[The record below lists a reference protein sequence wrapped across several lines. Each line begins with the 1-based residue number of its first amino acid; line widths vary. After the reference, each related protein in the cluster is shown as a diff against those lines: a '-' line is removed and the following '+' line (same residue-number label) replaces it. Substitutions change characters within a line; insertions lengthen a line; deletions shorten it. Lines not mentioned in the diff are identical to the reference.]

1 MFNYQRFYRLT
12 FLTLLL
18 LMAGMFLRTSLSAAA
33 VNIYSDEPDYMIG
46 DTAIIYGHGFPL
58 NYTITVQV
66 IRADGSIVKGDGT
79 ETPGSDSVIT
89 DSYGNLVYLYSLSGG
104 PEAAYNG
111 TITVHAIDPMPNP
124 DQTLATTTF
133 LDSPRFLLNG
143 CSREKGDCEA
153 DPSAA
158 WANGTNPMNGWTSGN
173 LKGWYEG
180 EDVPYR
186 LRIALPKSEDAG
198 TYYIMNQHD
207 YKRSGIIGVDSG
219 SGFYVGVGPGGT
231 GTEGALTKNCTTLTG
246 GSSLPASL
254 PYAGYNCVV
263 MGPTYTDVDDDGDLL
278 TDEDPVNGVDDDGD
292 TLIDED
298 PQDGSPV
305 DQRIQYTWAVKF
317 DAGEAGGNDKKW
329 ALYWMAHLATG
340 SSNYP
345 GASLHASTTST
356 GNQDVPI
363 MNILA
368 SSGNNPPVANDD
380 VASTTEDT
388 SVVIDVLIND
398 TDSDGTLDPATVTVV
413 SGPVSGTTS
422 VNTTTGEITYTPYP
436 GFFGLDSFSYTV
448 DDNLGAAS
456 NIATVYVTVNAVIEA
471 DLSIIKTDSPD
482 PIDVGLN
489 LTYNITVTNNGPSQ
503 ATGGVV
509 EDNLPPS
516 SDVSFMSATPS
527 QGSGCSNVS
536 GTVTCN
542 LGSLAAGASATVTIV
557 VQTLT
562 SNEISNTA
570 IVSSGVY
577 DPDPSDNSA
586 TAITNGIDNS
596 RLINIS
602 TRGPVMTGDNVM
614 IGGFVIGGYIPKAIL
629 VRAHGP
635 TLADFG
641 VTGPMANP
649 YLELYSGQT
658 LIAFNDNWQTPIT
671 QCDAPATACGTPQD
685 IQNTGLA
692 PCTVATTGCTLD
704 SAMLIPL
711 PPGAYTAILRGV
723 GGGTGVGLIGID
735 DPDSSTLPKLVN
747 ISTRGLVLTG
757 DSVMIGGFIIGQGT
771 GDKTVLIRCFGPTL
785 QDFGVTGALA
795 DPYCELYSGQGRI
808 ASNNNWQTPITQ
820 CDPPAVSCGTPQDIQ
835 NTGLDSC
842 TVATTGCSLDS
853 SMIVTLPPGPYT
865 VIMRGVG
872 GGTGVG
878 LIGIDELGP

>member
-1 MFNYQRFYRLT
+1 MEQMMT
-12 FLTLLL
+12 VTL
-18 LMAGMFLRTSLSAAA
+18 
-33 VNIYSDEPDYMIG
+33 
-46 DTAIIYGHGFPL
+46 
-58 NYTITVQV
+58 
-66 IRADGSIVKGDGT
+66 
-79 ETPGSDSVIT
+79 
-89 DSYGNLVYLYSLSGG
+89 
-104 PEAAYNG
+104 
-111 TITVHAIDPMPNP
+111 
-124 DQTLATTTF
+124 
-133 LDSPRFLLNG
+133 
-143 CSREKGDCEA
+143 C
-153 DPSAA
+153 
-158 WANGTNPMNGWTSGN
+158 
-173 LKGWYEG
+173 
-180 EDVPYR
+180 
-186 LRIALPKSEDAG
+186 
-198 TYYIMNQHD
+198 
-207 YKRSGIIGVDSG
+207 
-219 SGFYVGVGPGGT
+219 
-231 GTEGALTKNCTTLTG
+231 
-246 GSSLPASL
+246 
-254 PYAGYNCVV
+254 
-263 MGPTYTDVDDDGDLL
+263 
-278 TDEDPVNGVDDDGD
+278 
-292 TLIDED
+292 IDEG
-298 PQDGSPV
+298 PKDGSPV
-305 DQRIQYTWAVKF
+305 DQRIQYTWAVKV
-317 DAGEAGGNDKKW
+317 DSGEAGGNDKKW
-329 ALYWMAHLATG
+329 ALYWKAHLAPG
-340 SSNYP
+340 SSNSP

-398 TDSDGTLDPATVTVV
+398 TDADGTLDPATVTVV

-482 PIDVGLN
+482 PVDVGLN
-489 LTYNITVTNNGPSQ
+489 LTYNITVTNYGPSQ
-503 ATGGVV
+503 TTGVIV
-509 EDNLPPS
+509 TDILPLS

-570 IVSSGVY
+570 SVSSGVY

-586 TAITNGIDNS
+586 TAITNGSDTS

-614 IGGFVIGGYIPKAIL
+614 IGGFVIGGNLPKAIL

-671 QCDAPATACGTPQD
+671 QCDAPAVAFGTPQD
-685 IQNTGLA
+685 IQDTGLA
-692 PCTVATTGCTLD
+692 SCSVATTGCTFD
-704 SAMLIPL
+704 SAMLITL

-723 GGGTGVGLIGID
+723 GGGTGVGLNGID
-735 DPDSSTLPKLVN
+735 DPASNTRPNLVN
-747 ISTRGLVLTG
+747 ISARGLVLTG
-757 DSVMIGGFIIGQGT
+757 DSVMIGG
-771 GDKTVLIRCFGPTL
+771 VLLSGSSIPISPT
-785 QDFGVTGALA
+785 
-795 DPYCELYSGQGRI
+795 P
-808 ASNNNWQTPITQ
+808 
-820 CDPPAVSCGTPQDIQ
+820 
-835 NTGLDSC
+835 
-842 TVATTGCSLDS
+842 
-853 SMIVTLPPGPYT
+853 
-865 VIMRGVG
+865 
-872 GGTGVG
+872 
-878 LIGIDELGP
+878 